1 MKNIIKLTVI
11 AIAILVSSVSIS
23 AQTGT
28 LEKLLKIDG
37 VTSVYISKAMLSI
50 IGANNLNLD
59 DNISAI
65 ANDLNSIEIYNIE
78 NKKAIEQSRPI
89 IAKLSSTPGL
99 EILTRINEDK
109 ESTTI
114 YGKQTNKVFS
124 QILIVVDETDEIS
137 IINLTGNIPLDK
149 ISELTK

>member
-23 AQTGT
+23 AQTVT

>member
-11 AIAILVSSVSIS
+11 AIAILTSSVSIS
-23 AQTGT
+23 AQIGT
-28 LEKLLKIDG
+28 LENLLKIDG

-99 EILTRINEDK
+99 EILTRINEDN
-109 ESTTI
+109 ESTII

-124 QILIVVDETDEIS
+124 QILIVVDESDEIS

>member
-11 AIAILVSSVSIS
+11 AIAILVSSVSTS

-109 ESTTI
+109 ESTII

>member
-1 MKNIIKLTVI
+1 MKNIIKQTVI
-11 AIAILVSSVSIS
+11 AIAILTSSVSIS

-28 LEKLLKIDG
+28 LENLLKIDG

-109 ESTTI
+109 ESTII